1 MTKQNRTQK
10 ELEMKNEGTTIED
23 NFWFHKKDVE
33 EHLDRKLT
41 TDEWE
46 ELREKVHEIDMYEF
60 MYWILDYLYYE

>member
-1 MTKQNRTQK
+1 MTTPNRTQK
-10 ELEMKNEGTTIED
+10 KLGMKNEGTTIED

-46 ELREKVHEIDMYEF
+46 ELREEIHQIDMDVF
-60 MYWILDYLYYE
+60 MNWILDYLY

>member
-1 MTKQNRTQK
+1 MKQQVQK
-10 ELEMKNEGTTIED
+10 MKLSNEGTTIED

-46 ELREKVHEIDMYEF
+46 ELREEIHQIDMDVF
-60 MYWILDYLYYE
+60 MNWILDYLY

>member
-1 MTKQNRTQK
+1 MKQQVQK
-10 ELEMKNEGTTIED
+10 MKLSNEGTTIED

-46 ELREKVHEIDMYEF
+46 ELREEVHQIDMDVF
-60 MYWILDYLYYE
+60 MNWILDYLY

>member
-1 MTKQNRTQK
+1 MKQQVQK
-10 ELEMKNEGTTIED
+10 MKLSNEGTTIED

-60 MYWILDYLYYE
+60 MYWILDCLYYE